1 MKRALAVLSVLS
13 LLVFAASLSFAAE
26 KENLWTTLKN
36 KVSTMT
42 PTKTVTTT
50 TAVGGLRGA
59 KDGGETLYWKG
70 KDTTIEVTREELDN
84 FSIALDYASKGEKME
99 ARKRFE
105 DFLKK
110 YPSSALAKDAKDSL
124 QMLKE

>member
-1 MKRALAVLSVLS
+1 MKRVLSVLS

-42 PTKTVTTT
+42 PAKTVTTT

-59 KDGGETLYWKG
+59 KNEGETLYWKG
-70 KDTTIEVTREELDN
+70 KETTIEVTREELDN
-84 FSIALDYASKGEKME
+84 FSIALDYASKGEKIE

-124 QMLKE
+124 QMLQE